1 MTQPELLD
9 FLLNTESLLSVLRSQ
24 AESTRGASSPTLKLM
39 LPDIEAQLLK
49 TKEAI
54 AFFRNT
60 ANRMKTERFFED
72 EMLRWSE
79 QERSQAQLLGLGSAG
94 ARDRD
99 QVPTEEQKAL
109 SRQLDEMIENARRPA
124 LQLPDR

>member
-1 MTQPELLD
+1 VTQPELLD

-24 AESTRGASSPTLKLM
+24 AESTKGASSPTLKLM

-72 EMLRWSE
+72 EMLRWGE
-79 QERSQAQLLGLGSAG
+79 QERSQAQLLGLGRAG
-94 ARDRD
+94 ASP
-99 QVPTEEQKAL
+99 VPTEEQKAF

>member
-1 MTQPELLD
+1 
-9 FLLNTESLLSVLRSQ
+9 
-24 AESTRGASSPTLKLM
+24 
-39 LPDIEAQLLK
+39 
-49 TKEAI
+49 
-54 AFFRNT
+54 
-60 ANRMKTERFFED
+60 MKTERFFED